1 MNHKG
6 LAVTATATAA
16 ALLLAGCGSSATTS
30 ERPTSESSSNSA
42 QPTVSP
48 TSKAIVTVPDVQ
60 VLAPQNGYVFVAM
73 KTGKTR
79 CQINATQ
86 VGCES
91 DFANAPQITGETATG
106 VRVGPDGKLR
116 WALGNLG
123 SIPTVPLDYR
133 TYSAV
138 GWNIASTPEGTRFT
152 NQSSGHGMAIS
163 TSGVQGF

>member
-1 MNHKG
+1 MST
-6 LAVTATATAA
+6 LTTPMRASTTTAT
-16 ALLLAGCGSSATTS
+16 GNQ
-30 ERPTSESSSNSA
+30 TSESSVSRA
-42 QPTVSP
+42 APTVSP

-60 VLAPQNGYVFVAM
+60 VLQPQNGYVFVAA

-79 CQINATQ
+79 CQISATQ

-106 VRVGPDGKLR
+106 VRVGPDGKLH

-123 SIPTVPLDYR
+123 AIPTVPLDYR

-138 GWNIASTPEGTRFT
+138 GWNITSTPEGTRFT
-152 NQSSGHGMAIS
+152 NQSSGHGMAIT